1 MFKDKFEQLLS
12 NYTDSITDKK
22 KFSGLLKDF
31 FPDNQM
37 QVNLINTVYALGI
50 VQDLNN
56 VANINNSFAFR
67 YVKQLVDEYGISR
80 LNADWAVSVWCVCYG
95 KNILHKPC
103 DIEISQ
109 AKSGQKPAIVEEKNN
124 DSNKQYADLF
134 RYTKVDD
141 GLGVIGFNGQNKKT
155 IIFSDRYNGLPIKRI
170 MPDSFAD
177 CEVQEVV
184 MSGGISVIDNG
195 AFKNCKDLKQVIFP
209 MTLKEIGD
217 NVFNGCE
224 SLITASLPIAIEQI
238 GRYAFANTDLKNIT
252 IPKSVYWIGEGAYAN
267 CKRLNNV
274 VIPDNIISI
283 PDSMFKGCESL
294 NEIKLSESVD
304 SIGNNAFE
312 GCSSLEMLI
321 IPEAVKH
328 IGENAFANVS
338 PKFTLLC
345 QRMSVAE
352 HYAREHNITF
362 QIIN

>member
-1 MFKDKFEQLLS
+1 MFEKTFYQMLIDYPDVIQ
-12 NYTDSITDKK
+12 DKK
-22 KFSGLLKDF
+22 KFSGIIKDY
-31 FPDNQM
+31 FPEQPM
-37 QVNLINTVYALGI
+37 QVNLINTVYSLGI
-50 VQDLNN
+50 AQDIINTS
-56 VANINNSFAFR
+56 NINNSFAFR

-95 KNILHKPC
+95 KNVLHKPC

-170 MPDSFAD
+170 MPESFAD

-184 MSGGISVIDNG
+184 MSGGISVIDNS

-217 NVFNGCE
+217 NTFNGCK

-238 GRYAFANTDLKNIT
+238 GRYAFADTALKNIT

-283 PDSMFKGCESL
+283 PDSMFKGCEGL

-312 GCSSLEMLI
+312 GCASLEMLI

-328 IGENAFANVS
+328 IGENAFANVN

-352 HYAREHNITF
+352 QYAREHNISF
-362 QIIN
+362 QIIY